1 MPEESERARA
11 PDFTVRD
18 QERKHFDEIVIGEEI
33 PTKPC
38 TLTREMIQEYAESIE
53 DHNPLYFDE
62 EYAKRSPFGGLIA
75 PPTIHAL
82 LLFEC
87 TLDEDDCRATGVI
100 NMGQTWSYN
109 LPARPGDTIT
119 LKRTLRDK
127 HVRRN
132 RLWVQHENVFTNQDG
147 AVICSGGGWRIHER

>member
-1 MPEESERARA
+1 MPGESERAQA
-11 PDFTVRD
+11 PDFTVTD
-18 QERKHFDEIVIGEEI
+18 EERKHFDEIVIGEEI

-38 TLTREMIQEYAESIE
+38 TLTKEMIQKYAEAIE
-53 DHNPLYFDE
+53 DHDPLYFDE
-62 EYAKRSPFGGLIA
+62 QYAKKSRFGGLIA

-109 LPARPGDTIT
+109 VPARPGDTIA

-127 HVRRN
+127 HVRKN
-132 RLWVQHENVFTNQDG
+132 RLWVQHENVFINQDG

>member
-1 MPEESERARA
+1 MSWESERAQA
-11 PDFTVRD
+11 PDFTVTD
-18 QERKHFDEIVIGEEI
+18 QGRKHFSEIVIGEEI

-38 TLTREMIQEYAESIE
+38 TLTREMIQKFAEVIE

-62 EYAKRSPFGGLIA
+62 EYASKSQFGGLIA
-75 PPTIHAL
+75 PPSIHAL

-109 LPARPGDTIT
+109 VPAKPGDTIS

-127 HVRRN
+127 YVKSN
-132 RLWVQHENVFTNQDG
+132 RLWVQHENTFLNQRG
-147 AVICSGGGWRIHER
+147 TVVCSGGGWRIHER

>member
-1 MPEESERARA
+1 MSGESERAQA
-11 PDFTVRD
+11 PDFTVTD
-18 QERKHFDEIVIGEEI
+18 QKRKHFDEIVIGEEI

-38 TLTREMIQEYAESIE
+38 TLTKEMIQKYAEAIE

-62 EYAKRSPFGGLIA
+62 EYAKKSQFGGLIA
-75 PPTIHAL
+75 PPTIQAL

-87 TLDEDDCRATGVI
+87 TFNEDDCRATGVI

-109 LPARPGDTIT
+109 TPARPGDTIT

-127 HVRRN
+127 HVKKN
-132 RLWVQHENVFTNQDG
+132 RLWVQHENVFINQNG
-147 AVICSGGGWRIHER
+147 GVICSGGGWRIHER